1 MDEKELYQSIDA
13 RARKWL
19 GDDYDE
25 NTRKQVEEMLS
36 GPKNDL
42 VDAFYQ
48 DLEFGTGGL
57 RGKMGPGTNRMN
69 EYTVSMATQGLSNYL
84 LREFS
89 HLDTIKVAIAYDCR
103 NNSRLFAETAAN
115 IFTANNI
122 DVYLFDSLHPTPVL
136 SFAIRHLK
144 CQSGLVITASH
155 NPKEYN
161 GYKVYWEDGGQIISP
176 HDVNIVAEVKKIT
189 SISQVKREA
198 QSSRMKMIGEDV
210 DIAYLARVQN
220 LSLSSGINKKW
231 KDMKIVFTPI
241 HGAAVHIVPRALK
254 LFGFEN
260 IIKVPEQDEV
270 NGDFP
275 TVESP
280 NPEEPAALKLALEK
294 ARQTDADLVMGTDP
308 DADRVGVAV
317 KDLNG
322 NFVLLNGNQT
332 ASILLYYL
340 LKRLKEKKDL
350 KGKEYIAKTIVTTE
364 LLAEIAD
371 RFGVECIDVLTGFK
385 YIAGLMR
392 LNEGTKKFIAG
403 FEESYGYL
411 AGDFVRDKDAVVS
424 CCLIAEA
431 CAWAMDQGKTLFELL
446 LDLYV
451 EFGFY
456 KESLTYLVKEGKAG
470 ADEIAAIMDR
480 FRSSPPE
487 TINDSPVM
495 LVNDYLKQ
503 KSFDSISQLRNDID
517 LPKSNVLQ
525 FFLKDGSVIS
535 VRPSGTEPKIKFY
548 IGVRGKLEKKEDFE
562 IADREMKEKTEK
574 IRSALVKD

>member
-1 MDEKELYQSIDA
+1 MDDKELYQSIDA

-19 GDDYDE
+19 GDEYDE
-25 NTRKQVEEMLS
+25 NTRKQVDMMLNGPEE
-36 GPKNDL
+36 DL
-42 VDAFYQ
+42 VDAFYR

-69 EYTVSMATQGLSNYL
+69 QYTVSMATQGLSNYL

-103 NNSRLFAETAAN
+103 NNSRLFAETAAG

-122 DVYLFDSLHPTPVL
+122 DVYLFDELHPTPVL
-136 SFAIRHLK
+136 SFAIRHLG

-161 GYKVYWEDGGQIISP
+161 GYKVYWEDGGQIIAP

-189 SISQVKREA
+189 GISQVKREA
-198 QSSRMKMIGEDV
+198 QPSRLKMIGEEIDT
-210 DIAYLARVQN
+210 AYLTRVQN
-220 LSLSSGINKKW
+220 LSLSPGINEKW

-241 HGAAVHIVPRALK
+241 HGAAVHLVPRALK

-260 IIKVPEQDEV
+260 IIRVPEQDDV

-280 NPEEPAALKLALEK
+280 NPEETEALKMALEK
-294 ARQTDADLVMGTDP
+294 AEQTDADLVMGTDP

-317 KDLNG
+317 KDLRG
-322 NFVLLNGNQT
+322 KLVLLNGNQI
-332 ASILLYYL
+332 ASLLLYYL
-340 LKRLKEKKDL
+340 LKRMKEKGGL

-371 RFGVECIDVLTGFK
+371 KFGVECHDVLTGFK

-392 LNEGTKKFIAG
+392 MQEGTRSFIAG

-411 AGDFVRDKDAVVS
+411 AGDFVRDKDAVIS
-424 CCLIAEA
+424 CALIAEA
-431 CAWAMDQGKTLFELL
+431 SAWAMEQGKTLFEILIE
-446 LDLYV
+446 LYT
-451 EFGFY
+451 EFGLY
-456 KESLTYLVKEGKAG
+456 KESLNYIVKEGKAG
-470 ADEIAAIMDR
+470 ADEIEAMMDR
-480 FRSSPPE
+480 FRNSPPE
-487 TINDSPVM
+487 TINGSPVM
-495 LVNDYLKQ
+495 LVNDYQKQ
-503 KSFDSISQLRNDID
+503 KSFDTISQLRNNID

-525 FFLKDGSVIS
+525 FFLKDGTVIS

-548 IGVRGKLEKKEDFE
+548 IGVRGKLEKKEDF
-562 IADREMKEKTEK
+562 DTVNRQLKEKAEK
-574 IRSALVKD
+574 IFSGLGAS

>member
-1 MDEKELYQSIDA
+1 MDDKELFQSIDA

-19 GDDYDE
+19 GDDFDE
-25 NTRKQVEEMLS
+25 NTRKQVETMLS

-89 HLDTIKVAIAYDCR
+89 HLDTVKVAIAYDCR

-161 GYKVYWEDGGQIISP
+161 GYKVYWEDGGQIIAP

-189 SISQVKREA
+189 GISQVKREA
-198 QSSRMKMIGEDV
+198 QSARLKMIGEEIDV
-210 DIAYLARVQN
+210 AYLTRVQN
-220 LSLSSGINKKW
+220 LSLSPGINKKW

-241 HGAAVHIVPRALK
+241 HGAAVHIVPRALN

-260 IIKVPEQDEV
+260 VINVPEQDEV

-280 NPEEPAALKLALEK
+280 NPEESAALKLALEK

-332 ASILLYYL
+332 AALLLYYL
-340 LKRLKEKKDL
+340 LTRLKEKKDL

-371 RFGVECIDVLTGFK
+371 RSGVECIDVLTGFK

-392 LNEGTKKFIAG
+392 MNEGTKKFIAG

-411 AGDFVRDKDAVVS
+411 AGDFVRDKDAVIS
-424 CCLIAEA
+424 CCLIAET

-480 FRSSPPE
+480 FRNSPPE

-525 FFLKDGSVIS
+525 FFLRDGSVIS
-535 VRPSGTEPKIKFY
+535 IRPSGTEPKIKFY
-548 IGVRGKLEKKEDFE
+548 IGVRGKLGKKEDFDL
-562 IADREMKEKTEK
+562 ADREMKEKTEK
-574 IRSALVKD
+574 IRSALVKK